1 MTTIRVNVPLGRD
14 AAFALRDWAETNKR
28 DIRQQAAWVIEL
40 ELRQRGL
47 LADIT
52 TNNQESE
59 EQDNE
64 QNKVH

>member
-1 MTTIRVNVPLGRD
+1 MTTYRVNVPLGRD
-14 AAFALRDWAETNKR
+14 AAYALRDWAELNKR

-52 TNNQESE
+52 NKNQESE
-59 EQDNE
+59 EKENE
-64 QNKVH
+64 